1 MVCWNQIRNEKRH
14 ESPFKFINQELIEK
28 LKETLL
34 KHENE
39 LRVSKEWQGRNEENG
54 LWQEITKINNIAT
67 KNYGVSIL

>member
-14 ESPFKFINQELIEK
+14 EAPFKFINQELIEK

-34 KHENE
+34 KHE
-39 LRVSKEWQGRNEENG
+39 KE
-54 LWQEITKINNIAT
+54 LWQEITRINNIAT